1 MTCGGDGNLVGVL
14 SVNTLR
20 RGIRGFFIL
29 AALWPTAASAVQQ
42 HGGAEGLVAHQIGHT
57 FFVGCVG
64 YLLLRVIRTG
74 MKSSGWREFKTFLW
88 LILAWNILTF
98 SGHWMREYVDPAKY
112 TRLNSHVVSYQVD
125 GIVDGYFYLTRLD
138 HLLLVPAFV
147 FLLLSL
153 RKWRQ
158 QA

>member
-1 MTCGGDGNLVGVL
+1 M
-14 SVNTLR
+14 NTLR
-20 RGIRGFFIL
+20 RAIYACFTL
-29 AALWPTAASAVQQ
+29 AAWWPTAALAVQQ
-42 HGGAEGLVAHQIGHT
+42 HGGAEGLVAHQIGHA
-57 FFVGCVG
+57 FFVGGIG
-64 YLLLRVIRTG
+64 YLLLMIYRADIR
-74 MKSSGWREFKTFLW
+74 SRGWFEFKTFLW

-112 TRLNSHVVSYQVD
+112 TRMNNHIVSYQVD
-125 GIVDGYFYLTRLD
+125 GIADGYFYLTRLD

-158 QA
+158 QV